1 MRIRDGKDEDPGSGM
16 EKICIRDLGK
26 TSWILN
32 TVANSILLAEL

>member
-1 MRIRDGKDEDPGSGM
+1 MEKMKIRDPGWKKFVSW
-16 EKICIRDLGK
+16 DLGK